1 LQSCKLV
8 VYLWRWSSQLNC
20 MHPVIT
26 THKVVVREIEELADP
41 TVDLGL
47 LQVFPEHPGCVLASL
62 VFIPRMH
69 PPLAW
74 LH

>member
-1 LQSCKLV
+1 
-8 VYLWRWSSQLNC
+8 